1 MKRTRFTAAVAG
13 AILTAAVLLSSCGS
27 GGDPS
32 PTNAADAAQPA
43 GSAGELPAKPGT
55 AVTENETEGKAASG
69 GAAQPAVT
77 RAIVRTAFL
86 SVETPKVDEA
96 RQKVS
101 TIVTGLRGLIATEN
115 SGIDAD
121 GNVARAELVIRVPS
135 ASYDV
140 AVRRLQTELDGK
152 VTQIRQESADV
163 TEQVVDVDSR
173 IATQRAGLNRMRAL
187 LAKANTIG
195 EIVSVEGELTRREAD
210 LESLLAKQKALAGQ
224 TELATITLTL
234 AKPGEA
240 PAPEEDDRGFLVG
253 LKNGWNA
260 FSSTIS
266 ALATAAGALL
276 PFALLLTALLLPLY
290 YLLRHRRRPP
300 IIRPEREA

>member
-27 GGDPS
+27 GGEPS
-32 PTNAADAAQPA
+32 NAAGAAQPA
-43 GSAGELPAKPGT
+43 GGAGELPTKPGT
-55 AVTENETEGKAASG
+55 AVTENDPDGKAASG
-69 GAAQPAVT
+69 AAAQPAVT

-86 SVETPKVDEA
+86 TVETPKVDEA
-96 RQKVS
+96 RQQVS

-115 SGIDAD
+115 SGIEAD
-121 GNVARAELVIRVPS
+121 GNIPRAELVLRVPS

-187 LAKANTIG
+187 LAKADTIG

-234 AKPGEA
+234 AQPGEA
-240 PAPEEDDRGFLVG
+240 PAPEEDNRGFLVG

-276 PFALLLTALLLPLY
+276 PFALLLTALTLPLY
-290 YLLRHRRRPP
+290 FLRHRRRLP
-300 IIRPEREA
+300 IVRP